1 MSEIVERVADLMAP
15 VGSGIVVPTEALP
28 SNLQKS
34 YWYLLSLCDGGTV
47 NCFFHFF
54 GRMGP
59 SEHNLLDWNRP
70 PLWKHHYNL
79 GEQSFVFAEDIW
91 GTQFYF
97 DIRGNR
103 RVVKMLIPD
112 GGRTTVCANTFEEF
126 LENEVLSTGFN
137 KRPRFLA
144 ERFFHERHV
153 AFRPFTHISCKV
165 PGMLGGSD
173 EDLAAR
179 GQTQVL
185 PHTDSFWSRKP
196 RSPAGSTLTM
206 FVWRFVHVATEPGC
220 DGAAAASC
228 FGSVGVPSGAPAG
241 HSTVHAGSLANA
253 HRVSPSAT
261 PTGRPN

>member
-34 YWYLLSLCDGGTV
+34 YWYWYLLSLCDGGTV

-54 GRMGP
+54 GRVGP
-59 SEHNLLDWNRP
+59 SEHNLLGWNRP

-173 EDLAAR
+173 EDLANLTLSNSASNLSLL
-179 GQTQVL
+179 GQ
-185 PHTDSFWSRKP
+185 
-196 RSPAGSTLTM
+196 
-206 FVWRFVHVATEPGC
+206 VHSQIKGLAPGTRIIEVRVAEN
-220 DGAAAASC
+220 
-228 FGSVGVPSGAPAG
+228 GSV
-241 HSTVHAGSLANA
+241 TLI
-253 HRVSPSAT
+253 
-261 PTGRPN
+261 TG